1 MKEYENS
8 LPDED
13 DLKKYPKDNPRKNDY
28 DAYHNFNNNLNNNY
42 FDDNLMN
49 NNNNTNLI
57 MNKNNEDNIDINVNM
72 PQYAN
77 NLNNDQDSQKDIESV
92 KQQEEINYQL
102 FKGFLI
108 KVYGIISFQLV
119 ITLIIILIFQ
129 IDSIKNY
136 FLNRTGFTFL
146 LNLISIGGFIS
157 TLVAIS
163 LKQDLAKKVPLNY
176 ITLIIMTI
184 FVSFMCAFFSLNF
197 SFELVLFCIC
207 LTCISAIAITVYIYN
222 SEVNLSIIQAILY
235 VIFGQ
240 GGGFLLM
247 WLLLPNPMA
256 EKVTYLV
263 FTLLFGLYLVYDTQ
277 VIMKKFGEVY
287 QIDDYILA
295 SIFIYMDIIN
305 LFMEILSVLGKNKKD
320 K

>member
-1 MKEYENS
+1 MILLNKSMFYSIDISEDKEEKNPKYSIFDNTVSGNETYGLHEAMTSNFPW
-8 LPDED
+8 LRQIKED
-13 DLKKYPKDNPRKNDY
+13 DESL
-28 DAYHNFNNNLNNNY
+28 FE
-42 FDDNLMN
+42 
-49 NNNNTNLI
+49 
-57 MNKNNEDNIDINVNM
+57 KNN
-72 PQYAN
+72 QQ
-77 NLNNDQDSQKDIESV
+77 NLDLK
-92 KQQEEINYQL
+92 
-102 FKGFLI
+102 
-108 KVYGIISFQLV
+108 
-119 ITLIIILIFQ
+119 
-129 IDSIKNY
+129 
-136 FLNRTGFTFL
+136 
-146 LNLISIGGFIS
+146 FIS

-305 LFMEILSVLGKNKKD
+305 LFLEILSALGKNKKD

>member
-1 MKEYENS
+1 MHFS
-8 LPDED
+8 L
-13 DLKKYPKDNPRKNDY
+13 
-28 DAYHNFNNNLNNNY
+28 
-42 FDDNLMN
+42 
-49 NNNNTNLI
+49 
-57 MNKNNEDNIDINVNM
+57 
-72 PQYAN
+72 
-77 NLNNDQDSQKDIESV
+77 
-92 KQQEEINYQL
+92 L
-102 FKGFLI
+102 FKQVKFI
-108 KVYGIISFQLV
+108 YFSSSFD
-119 ITLIIILIFQ
+119 I
-129 IDSIKNY
+129 
-136 FLNRTGFTFL
+136 
-146 LNLISIGGFIS
+146 
-157 TLVAIS
+157 
-163 LKQDLAKKVPLNY
+163 
-176 ITLIIMTI
+176 
-184 FVSFMCAFFSLNF
+184 LNF

-305 LFMEILSVLGKNKKD
+305 LFLEILSALGKNKKD